1 MPSVL
6 YYLKKQLNYKEDKL
20 IDALIVAGLIGTIIK
35 RNATISGAVGGCQAE
50 IGSATSMAAGA
61 LCAADGLSFDH
72 IEYASE
78 MALEHQLGL
87 TCDPVGGYVAIPCI
101 ERNSISAIKAFN
113 SYVFAKHLV
122 PYRHNAISLDE
133 VIAVMKETGKDLS
146 ADYKETAKGG
156 LAKIHKF

>member
-1 MPSVL
+1 M
-6 YYLKKQLNYKEDKL
+6 YIYC
-20 IDALIVAGLIGTIIK
+20 I
-35 RNATISGAVGGCQAE
+35 
-50 IGSATSMAAGA
+50 
-61 LCAADGLSFDH
+61 
-72 IEYASE
+72 
-78 MALEHQLGL
+78 
-87 TCDPVGGYVAIPCI
+87 AINWNPK
-101 ERNSISAIKAFN
+101 SSIKAFN